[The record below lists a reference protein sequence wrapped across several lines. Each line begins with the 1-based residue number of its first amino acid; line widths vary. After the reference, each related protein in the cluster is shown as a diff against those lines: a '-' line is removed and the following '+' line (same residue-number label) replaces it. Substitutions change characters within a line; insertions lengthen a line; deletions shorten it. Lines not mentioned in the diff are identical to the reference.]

1 MIVPRW
7 LARLAVPAAL
17 LGALALAAA
26 ACGSSSSPGPSGG
39 PGAADARS
47 RRACGIDRH
56 PPRRWSHVVWIV
68 FENKSH
74 DQIVG
79 NSGDASYI
87 NFLASRCGLATR
99 FFAESHPSLPNYIA
113 MTSGSTQGIH
123 DDDDPSS
130 HHLSAPSIFS
140 SLGRNWR
147 VLAEDMPSNCHTSN
161 SGNYAVR
168 HNPATYFT
176 NIRSACA
183 RQDVPLRS
191 RPDISAKFTFIVP
204 NLCSD
209 MHSCPET
216 GGSSGRQ
223 IRAGDAFLRSLM
235 PKIFA
240 TREYRSGRTVVFV
253 TWDEDDYGG
262 SNQIPTLV
270 VAPSVRR
277 HTRSSRRFDHYSLLR
292 TTQDLLRVSGRLG
305 SASRAASMRSAFNL

>member
-7 LARLAVPAAL
+7 PARLAMPVVL
-17 LGALALAAA
+17 LAALALAAT
-26 ACGSSSSPGPSGG
+26 ACGSSSSGPSGG
-39 PGAADARS
+39 PQAGDARTK
-47 RRACGIDRH
+47 RACGIDRR

-68 FENKSH
+68 FENKSY

-79 NSGDASYI
+79 NGSDASYI

-99 FFAESHPSLPNYIA
+99 FHAEAHPSLPNYIA
-113 MTSGSTQGIH
+113 MTSGSTHGIS
-123 DDDDPSS
+123 DDSDPSS
-130 HHLSAPSIFS
+130 HQLSGPSIFS
-140 SLGRNWR
+140 ALGRNWR

-168 HNPATYFT
+168 HNPATYYT
-176 NIRSACA
+176 NVRSACR
-183 RQDVPLRS
+183 RQSVPLRS

-216 GGSSGRQ
+216 GSDAGKQ
-223 IRAGDAFLRSLM
+223 TRAGDAFLRRLM

-240 TREYRSGRTVVFV
+240 TRQYRAGRTAVFV

-262 SNQIPTLV
+262 SNQIATIV

-292 TTQDLLRVSGRLG
+292 TTQDMLGLRGRLG
-305 SASRAASMRSAFNL
+305 AAARAGSMRSAFNL